1 MILTDYYN
9 FGKLPEQKSKMRMDC
24 ISSTKGYPVFEALR
38 NKAGS
43 LFVYFGDV
51 PTSFG
56 GDIKRKA
63 DKAITKTTNI
73 SSVFVPDVE
82 KLLGFGDVKSTQDAI
97 LIVFNCNYSQM
108 EIFVA
113 RGQKNNC
120 RQLYNLLADG
130 ELDTEIASL
139 KKQAVTD
146 WETSIKDEAGE

>member
-1 MILTDYYN
+1 MILTDYYH
-9 FGKLPEQKSKMRMDC
+9 FGKLPEQKSKMRIDC

-51 PTSFG
+51 PASFG
-56 GDIKRKA
+56 GDIKRRA

-120 RQLYNLLADG
+120 RQLYNLLAEG

>member
-24 ISSTKGYPVFEALR
+24 IRSTKGYPVFEALR

-51 PTSFG
+51 PHSFG
-56 GDIKRKA
+56 GDVKRRA

-82 KLLGFGDVKSTQDAI
+82 KLLGYGDVRNTQDAI
-97 LIVFNCNYSQM
+97 LIVFNSTYSQM

-113 RGQKNNC
+113 RGQKNN
-120 RQLYNLLADG
+120 RMQLYNLLADG
-130 ELDTEIASL
+130 ELDSEMDSL

>member
-24 ISSTKGYPVFEALR
+24 ISSTKDYPVFEALR

-51 PTSFG
+51 PASFG
-56 GDIKRKA
+56 GDIKRRA

-130 ELDTEIASL
+130 ELDNEIASL

>member
-1 MILTDYYN
+1 
-9 FGKLPEQKSKMRMDC
+9 MRMDC

-51 PTSFG
+51 PASCG
-56 GDIKRKA
+56 GDIKRRA

>member
-1 MILTDYYN
+1 M
-9 FGKLPEQKSKMRMDC
+9 GC
-24 ISSTKGYPVFEALR
+24 ISTTKGYPVFEALR

-51 PTSFG
+51 PASFG
-56 GDIKRKA
+56 GDIKRRA

>member
-51 PTSFG
+51 PASFG
-56 GDIKRKA
+56 GDIKRRA

-73 SSVFVPDVE
+73 SNPLAE
-82 KLLGFGDVKSTQDAI
+82 
-97 LIVFNCNYSQM
+97 LIH
-108 EIFVA
+108 
-113 RGQKNNC
+113 
-120 RQLYNLLADG
+120 
-130 ELDTEIASL
+130 
-139 KKQAVTD
+139 
-146 WETSIKDEAGE
+146 

>member
-1 MILTDYYN
+1 
-9 FGKLPEQKSKMRMDC
+9 MDC

-51 PTSFG
+51 PASFG
-56 GDIKRKA
+56 GDIKRRA

>member
-51 PTSFG
+51 PASFG
-56 GDIKRKA
+56 GDIKRRA

-120 RQLYNLLADG
+120 KQLYNLLADG

>member
-51 PTSFG
+51 PASFG
-56 GDIKRKA
+56 GDIKRRA

-82 KLLGFGDVKSTQDAI
+82 KLLGFGDVISTQDAI

-120 RQLYNLLADG
+120 KQLYNLLADG

>member
-1 MILTDYYN
+1 MILTDYYY

-51 PTSFG
+51 PASFG
-56 GDIKRKA
+56 GDIKRRTY
-63 DKAITKTTNI
+63 KAINKTTNI
-73 SSVFVPDVE
+73 SSVFVPDLE

-97 LIVFNCNYSQM
+97 LIVFKCHFSRM
-108 EIFVA
+108 EILVA

>member
-1 MILTDYYN
+1 
-9 FGKLPEQKSKMRMDC
+9 MRMDC

-51 PTSFG
+51 PASFG
-56 GDIKRKA
+56 GDIKRRA

>member
-24 ISSTKGYPVFEALR
+24 ISSTKGYPVFDALR

-51 PTSFG
+51 PASFG
-56 GDIKRKA
+56 GDIKRRA

-130 ELDTEIASL
+130 EHDTEIASL

>member
-1 MILTDYYN
+1 M
-9 FGKLPEQKSKMRMDC
+9 
-24 ISSTKGYPVFEALR
+24 
-38 NKAGS
+38 
-43 LFVYFGDV
+43 
-51 PTSFG
+51 
-56 GDIKRKA
+56 
-63 DKAITKTTNI
+63 
-73 SSVFVPDVE
+73 
-82 KLLGFGDVKSTQDAI
+82 GFGDVKSTQDAI
-97 LIVFNCNYSQM
+97 LIVFNFNYSQM

>member
-51 PTSFG
+51 PASFG
-56 GDIKRKA
+56 GDIKRRA

-82 KLLGFGDVKSTQDAI
+82 KLLGFGDVISTQDAI

-113 RGQKNNC
+113 RGQKNN
-120 RQLYNLLADG
+120 RMQLYNLLADG
-130 ELDTEIASL
+130 ELDSEMDSL

>member
-9 FGKLPEQKSKMRMDC
+9 FGKLPEQKSKMRTDC

>member
-1 MILTDYYN
+1 MILTDYYH

-51 PTSFG
+51 PASFG
-56 GDIKRKA
+56 GDIKRRA

-120 RQLYNLLADG
+120 RQLYSLLADG